1 MTQHEIASQPALW
14 RRALREAPALAEEL
28 AAPGEPMLIIG
39 CGTSAFMA
47 QAIATLREEAGLGET
62 DWAYASELPTAGR
75 YARVVA
81 LTRSGT
87 TSEVLDALRAVAPP
101 TRRVVIT
108 AVAGMPVADL
118 ADATLVIDWADEE
131 SVVQTRF
138 PTTILVLARAA
149 FGAQLDHLPQ
159 QCEDLLE
166 APPAADPTAYDHS
179 VALGRGWS
187 IGLAHESA
195 LKLREAAQAWAESY
209 PALDYRHG
217 PIAVAGPRTLV
228 WSHSPLPAGLRA
240 DIEGVG
246 ATVIEASGDPL
257 LSLVATQRFAVDLAA
272 VRGLDPDHPR
282 NLTRSVIL
290 G

>member
-28 AAPGEPMLIIG
+28 AAPGERMLIIG

-62 DWAYASELPTAGR
+62 DWGYASELPTAGR

-138 PTTILVLARAA
+138 PSRRA
-149 FGAQLDHLPQ
+149 
-159 QCEDLLE
+159 C
-166 APPAADPTAYDHS
+166 APTS
-179 VALGRGWS
+179 KGS
-187 IGLAHESA
+187 
-195 LKLREAAQAWAESY
+195 
-209 PALDYRHG
+209 
-217 PIAVAGPRTLV
+217 GPRSSKPPVTRCCP
-228 WSHSPLPAGLRA
+228 WSPRSASPWTWPPSAAWIPITRA
-240 DIEGVG
+240 
-246 ATVIEASGDPL
+246 T
-257 LSLVATQRFAVDLAA
+257 
-272 VRGLDPDHPR
+272 
-282 NLTRSVIL
+282 
-290 G
+290 

>member
-28 AAPGEPMLIIG
+28 AAPGERMLIIG

-138 PTTILVLARAA
+138 PTTILVLA
-149 FGAQLDHLPQ
+149 G
-159 QCEDLLE
+159 
-166 APPAADPTAYDHS
+166 PP
-179 VALGRGWS
+179 
-187 IGLAHESA
+187 SA
-195 LKLREAAQAWAESY
+195 
-209 PALDYRHG
+209 
-217 PIAVAGPRTLV
+217 
-228 WSHSPLPAGLRA
+228 
-240 DIEGVG
+240 
-246 ATVIEASGDPL
+246 
-257 LSLVATQRFAVDLAA
+257 
-272 VRGLDPDHPR
+272 R
-282 NLTRSVIL
+282 NLTTCPSSARTCSRRHRRPTPRHMTIL
-290 G
+290 SRLGAGGASAWPMRAR